1 MSAPALRDVQ
11 AGFWRSL
18 HTGDA
23 DPALVRA
30 VLPSA
35 SLEAAARVGV
45 YQEMYV
51 WRLHEVLR
59 EDFPKT
65 HAALGDDF
73 EAVVRGYLVRHPST
87 HPSVRHLGA
96 RFADFLETDAATRA
110 RPWLADLARLE
121 RARVDAF
128 DAPDATPI
136 RSSDLA
142 GVAPEGWAGLR
153 FALVPAIDVV
163 RSRWPV
169 HEAWSDPS
177 LAVAPRPT
185 AVRVWRQDFTV
196 FHGAM
201 DAVEEVAFAALRT
214 GEAFGAICDAVAA
227 QVGDAGAAAEA
238 GALLVRWIEDG
249 LIAGVR

>member
-1 MSAPALRDVQ
+1 MPAPALRDVQ

-35 SLEAAARVGV
+35 SLDPAARIGV

-65 HAALGDDF
+65 QAALGEDF
-73 EAVVRGYLVRHPST
+73 ESVVRSYLVRHPST

-96 RFADFLETDAATRA
+96 RFADFLETDAAVRG

-121 RARVDAF
+121 RARADAF
-128 DAPDATPI
+128 DAPDAIPI
-136 RSSDLA
+136 RAVDLA
-142 GVAPEGWAGLR
+142 AVAPEDWAGLR
-153 FALVPAIDVV
+153 FLLVPGIDVV

-177 LAVAPRPT
+177 LAIAPRPT
-185 AVRVWRQDFTV
+185 AVRVWRQYFTV

-201 DAVEEVAFAALRT
+201 DDVEKAAFAELET
-214 GEAFGAICDAVAA
+214 GEPFGAICDAVAA
-227 QVGDAGAAAEA
+227 RVGEAPAAAEA
-238 GALLVRWIEDG
+238 GALLARWIDDG
-249 LIAGVR
+249 LIAAAR